1 MLNGIG
7 FMLAFYCLIHFTWKG
22 FNIYVV
28 SLISSAIIIVFNQL
42 PVMSSFSSA
51 YMPAMAGFFE
61 RYFLMFILGSIMGRM
76 YVESGAGVSIARTI
90 MKILSCT
97 NSSQT
102 HKNLTV
108 IMTVMIT
115 GGLLGYGG
123 VNVVAIPVA
132 LYPLILSL
140 MDEANIPKKHV
151 IGLCLSSL
159 ATFAMTG
166 PGTPQIQNIIPSTI
180 LGTSPTSGLIPG
192 LIGCL
197 VIILG
202 NTLYLNWQFNRDIQ
216 HGETFHYGPNDI
228 IFDESKGLLNI
239 WLAILPLSI
248 IFILFNGFSVD
259 ITPALTAGTLL
270 SVALFAKPAGYM
282 NGIKKACSD
291 GAVFAA
297 IATLNIGALA
307 GFGAVIKSAPAF
319 LSALHYVA
327 ATDGNPLVIAT
338 LATAFGAGLTGSA
351 SGGLT
356 VSLPIIAPLFT
367 GQVNPE
373 ALHRCVTM
381 VASSLDTLPFNGGF
395 LMFLALTGLTHSQ
408 AYKTVFMTT
417 VVMTTLGATVCLALC
432 LLFPGL
438 V

>member
-1 MLNGIG
+1 MLNLIG
-7 FMLAFYCLIHFTWKG
+7 FILAFYCLIHFTWKG

-28 SLISSAIIIVFNQL
+28 SLISSALVILFNQL
-42 PVMSSFSSA
+42 PVMESFSSA
-51 YMPAMAGFFE
+51 YMPAMAGFFQK
-61 RYFLMFILGSIMGRM
+61 YFLMFILGSIMGRM

-90 MKILSCT
+90 MKTLSHQQA
-97 NSSQT
+97 SQT
-102 HKNLTV
+102 RKNLTV

-140 MDEANIPKKHV
+140 MDEAGIPKKHV

-192 LIGCL
+192 IIGCV
-197 VIILG
+197 VIVAG
-202 NTLYLNWQFNRDIQ
+202 NTLYLNWQFNHDIRN
-216 HGETFHYGPNDI
+216 GETFQYGHHDI
-228 IFDESKGLLNI
+228 IFDETNGLLNF
-239 WLAILPLSI
+239 WLSI
-248 IFILFNGFSVD
+248 SPLALIFILFNGFSID

-270 SVALFAKPAGYM
+270 SVVLFAKPAGYID
-282 NGIKKACSD
+282 GIKKACSD
-291 GAVFAA
+291 GAMFAA

-307 GFGAVIKSAPAF
+307 GFGAVIKTAPLF
-319 LSALHYVA
+319 LTALHYVA
-327 ATDGNPLVIAT
+327 GTSGNPLVIST
-338 LATAFGAGLTGSA
+338 IATAFGAGLTGSA

-356 VSLPIIAPLFT
+356 VSLPVIAPLFA
-367 GQVNPE
+367 GKVNPE
-373 ALHRCVTM
+373 ALHRCVSM

-417 VVMTTLGATVCLALC
+417 VVMTTLGATVCLMVC
-432 LLFPGL
+432 LMFPSL